1 MNDYERIATL
11 IRYIDLHRAEQ
22 PSLEVLAAEAGLSS
36 FHFHR
41 LFSAWAGVTPKD
53 FLQCLSLAH
62 ARALLR
68 DGETVLDAAYAAGLS
83 GPGRLHD
90 LSVSLDAA
98 TPGEIKSGG
107 EGWTL
112 SAGFAQTPFGECL
125 IAMAPRGVCHLS
137 FLEEGM
143 GHDEA
148 LQALREE
155 WPRADLHRDDAAAR
169 DMAAMMFVAP
179 AAGVR
184 EIPVRSTQGRVNQ
197 PGAPTLRVLVRGSAF
212 QVRVW
217 RALLAIPSGALVSY
231 GGLARALGSPSAAR
245 AVGSAVAK
253 NAIAYL
259 IPCHRV
265 IRETGVVGEY
275 RWGHERKRAMLAWE
289 GSRPAAERAS
299 AVL

>member
-1 MNDYERIATL
+1 MHSMNDYERIARL
-11 IRYIDLHRAEQ
+11 IRYIDLHRARQ
-22 PSLEVLAAEAGLSS
+22 PSLAVLAGEAGLSV

-53 FLQCLSLAH
+53 FLQCLSLSH
-62 ARALLR
+62 ARALLLE
-68 DGETVLDAAYAAGLS
+68 GESVLDAAYAAGLS

-90 LSVSLDAA
+90 LSVSLDSA

-112 SAGFAQTPFGECL
+112 KAGFALTPFGECL
-125 IAMAPRGVCHLS
+125 IAMAPRGICHMS
-137 FLEEGM
+137 FLDDVNGR
-143 GHDEA
+143 DAA
-148 LQALREE
+148 LQALKDE
-155 WPRADLHRDDAAAR
+155 WPRATLHRDDVAAR
-169 DMAAMMFVAP
+169 EMAARMFVSPASQQASTRPRAP
-179 AAGVR
+179 
-184 EIPVRSTQGRVNQ
+184 Q
-197 PGAPTLRVLVRGSAF
+197 LRVLVRGSAF

-217 RALLAIPSGALVSY
+217 RALLVIPSGALVSY

-253 NAIAYL
+253 NQIACL

-275 RWGHERKRAMLAWE
+275 RWGRERKRVMLAWE
-289 GSRPAAERAS
+289 GTRRS
-299 AVL
+299 AGALGS

>member
-1 MNDYERIATL
+1 MNDYERIASL
-11 IRYIDLHRAEQ
+11 IRYIDLHRTEQ

-68 DGETVLDAAYAAGLS
+68 EGETVLDAAYAAGLS

-107 EGWTL
+107 EGWDL
-112 SAGFAQTPFGECL
+112 KYGFSQTPFGECL
-125 IAMAPRGVCHLS
+125 VAMAPRGVCHLS
-137 FLEEGM
+137 FLDDGMDHEG
-143 GHDEA
+143 A

-155 WPRADLHRDDAAAR
+155 WPRAELRRDDKAAR
-169 DMAAMMFVAP
+169 DMAATMFLAP
-179 AAGVR
+179 
-184 EIPVRSTQGRVNQ
+184 ENQ
-197 PGAPTLRVLVRGSAF
+197 PNAPRLRVLVRGSAF

-231 GGLARALGSPSAAR
+231 GGLARSLGSPSAAR

-253 NAIAYL
+253 NNIAYL

-289 GSRPAAERAS
+289 GLRPGLGAS
-299 AVL
+299 AR